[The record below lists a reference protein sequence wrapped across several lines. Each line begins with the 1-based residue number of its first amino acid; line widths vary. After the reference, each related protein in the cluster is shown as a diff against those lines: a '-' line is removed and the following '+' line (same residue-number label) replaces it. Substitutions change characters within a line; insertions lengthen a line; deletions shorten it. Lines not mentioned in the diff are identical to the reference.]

1 MVDNSKRG
9 IGNTALR
16 FLSIE
21 NPYRRVARF
30 YPALATIALLLP
42 AAIMLGIPLSGWMI
56 AMSSGGGFVVAT
68 AAVGLV
74 SHLASAAGNR
84 VQSELYPRWPCD
96 SPTHL
101 RLHPKD
107 QTSSKQQKEKWYAAI
122 ERLCGISIRS
132 VADDHEE
139 AERAINDAVSMLRTK
154 VFFGNKLAERLDM
167 HNADYGQVRNFAGL
181 RPVWLLTSFASV
193 AVCWITFAVRQEHL
207 AFPATALFVGCL
219 FAAVVIK
226 PYVRQTARH
235 YADSSFGA
243 LEACDETFQTKQ
255 KKKGPIAALFNP
267 VPTPAAAEPPSV
279 GHESLNTLQWTPFDG
294 GSVLI

>member
-30 YPALATIALLLP
+30 YPALVTIALLLP

-68 AAVGLV
+68 AAVGLI

-84 VQSELYPRWPCD
+84 VQSELYPRWPLD
-96 SPTHL
+96 SPTHS
-101 RLHPKD
+101 RLHPRD
-107 QTSSKQQKEKWYAAI
+107 QTSSRQQKEKWYAAI

-132 VADDHEE
+132 VAEDPEE
-139 AERAINDAVSMLRTK
+139 AERAINDAVSILRTK

-167 HNADYGQVRNFAGL
+167 HNADYGWVRNFAGL
-181 RPVWLLTSFASV
+181 RPVWLLASAASGV
-193 AVCWITFAVRQEHL
+193 VCWIIFAVRQEHL
-207 AFPATALFVGCL
+207 AFPVTATALLVECL
-219 FAAVVIK
+219 LSAFVIK
-226 PYVRQTARH
+226 PYVRQTAHH
-235 YADSSFGA
+235 YADRFFGA

-255 KKKGPIAALFNP
+255 KKKGPITALFNP
-267 VPTPAAAEPPSV
+267 VPKPVAAEPPSV
-279 GHESLNTLQWTPFDG
+279 GT
-294 GSVLI
+294 